1 MYLITNGCGVRGA
14 GRTKSTYYVW
24 RSPGRG
30 DVEVITL
37 TTVLLVMQIMLAGL
51 VAIKQLTGRP

>member
-1 MYLITNGCGVRGA
+1 MVCGVRGA

-51 VAIKQLTGRP
+51 QIIVAIKQLTGRP

>member
-1 MYLITNGCGVRGA
+1 MVCGVRGA